1 MRGAVMI
8 KRARAVAETDATTE
22 GPTVV
27 TTCPDCEVVRVPA
40 RSVVVLVET
49 GPPRVVRVTFACPV
63 CRRRTTH
70 RLEPVVLGGLR
81 ALGVPFRLLTRPAEA
96 DETHNGPPI
105 TAEDIDDFC
114 AAMEDPA
121 WPRLP

>member
-1 MRGAVMI
+1 MI
-8 KRARAVAETDATTE
+8 KRAKAIVEQAATTE

-40 RSVVVLVET
+40 RSVVVLVEPGSPT
-49 GPPRVVRVTFACPV
+49 VVRVTFACPV
-63 CRRRTTH
+63 CVRRTTH
-70 RLEPVVLGGLR
+70 RLEPTVLGGLR

-96 DETHNGPPI
+96 DEIHDGPPI
-105 TAEDIDDFC
+105 TAGDVDDFC
-114 AAMEDPA
+114 AAMDDPA